1 MTASVVHAL
10 GHLAH
15 EAAHPTPDAPT
26 TPCHA
31 GSADPAC
38 PICHI
43 CHICHQSPTVLADR
57 PDGTVVRHGRAVAK
71 AHADG
76 TDPAGHRARLAVAAH
91 PRLAGILLPP
101 LLTPTEE
108 VYGRPVTAWPY
119 GDPVDPVDPDA
130 APWEQAGTLIARLH
144 RVPPAAL
151 TGPPPAPPTGPVPGG
166 LPAMRGPAKAARALA
181 RLSAAGPHPA
191 AVPVRRAWE
200 RLPAWARGEAPQPG
214 PYALCHGDLHLGQ
227 LVRHP
232 APDGPWV
239 LIDVDDLGLGA
250 PAWDLARPAAW
261 YATGLLPPEPWQ
273 RFLGAYRA
281 ARGPAVPADP
291 AADPWPYLDVAARA
305 LTVQTAALAVVKS
318 LAEDRELDEVELLTI
333 DACDRIAGLATELES
348 KASS

>member
-1 MTASVVHAL
+1 MARR
-10 GHLAH
+10 
-15 EAAHPTPDAPT
+15 AAHPAPDAPT
-26 TPCHA
+26 PPREAEAQVPAQADADAEA
-31 GSADPAC
+31 GSEATCDLC
-38 PICHI
+38 DLRDLG
-43 CHICHQSPTVLADR
+43 PTVLADR
-57 PDGTVVRHGRAVAK
+57 PDGTVVRHGGAVAK

-101 LLTPTEE
+101 LPTPTGE
-108 VYGRPVTAWPY
+108 VYGRPVTVWPY
-119 GDPVDPVDPDA
+119 GTPVDPADPDA

-144 RVPPAAL
+144 SVPPTAL
-151 TGPPPAPPTGPVPGG
+151 TGGLPTA

-181 RLSAAGPHPA
+181 RLRAAGPHPA

-200 RLPAWARGEAPQPG
+200 RLPAWARDEAPQPG

-232 APDGPWV
+232 APDGPWL

-250 PAWDLARPAAW
+250 PVWDLARPAAW
-261 YATGLLPPEPWQ
+261 FATGLLPPEPWQ

-291 AADPWPYLDVAARA
+291 AADPWPSLDVAARA

-318 LAEDRELDEVELLTI
+318 LAEDRELDEVELMTV
-333 DACDRIAGLATELES
+333 DACDRIAGLATELAPE
-348 KASS
+348 ASS